1 MCAGTISTGNSGM
14 RIMGV
19 HGKQETAKRARQSL
33 DASAD
38 MKLIGMVSLI
48 CIGKVIVIH
57 SNLTKLSEPR

>member
-1 MCAGTISTGNSGM
+1 M